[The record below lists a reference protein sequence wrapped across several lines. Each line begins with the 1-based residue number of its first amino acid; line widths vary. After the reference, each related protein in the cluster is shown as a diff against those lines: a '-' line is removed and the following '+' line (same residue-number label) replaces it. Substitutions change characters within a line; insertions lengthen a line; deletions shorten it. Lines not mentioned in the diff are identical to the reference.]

1 MTEMRSEMKRNAAE
15 AERFELRRRRL
26 RDLIENFRCRVLES
40 AARSCQPLR
49 RRGFYLR
56 NDGSGVGMIE

>member
-1 MTEMRSEMKRNAAE
+1 MRSEMKRNAAE

-26 RDLIENFRCRVLES
+26 RDLIENFRCRVLKS
-40 AARSCQPLR
+40 AARSRQPLR

-56 NDGSGVGMIE
+56 NEGSGGGND